1 MWCVEA
7 GGLYGQWVTRVL
19 TGNVGLLSIFRYG
32 VGVFASGVV
41 GVRGRMTVD
50 RVELRPEIGMCASS
64 MVTASTEACVS
75 SCCIP
80 DVRGG
85 EGLGSARS
93 L

>member
-1 MWCVEA
+1 M
-7 GGLYGQWVTRVL
+7 TRVL
-19 TGNVGLLSIFRYG
+19 TGSVGLLSSIRYG
-32 VGVFASGVV
+32 VGGAFASGVV

-64 MVTASTEACVS
+64 MVTASTEACES
-75 SCCIP
+75 ECCVP

-85 EGLGSARS
+85 GGLESARS

>member
-1 MWCVEA
+1 M
-7 GGLYGQWVTRVL
+7 TRVL
-19 TGNVGLLSIFRYG
+19 TGSVGLLSSIRYG

-41 GVRGRMTVD
+41 GVRGCMMVD

-64 MVTASTEACVS
+64 MVTASTEACES
-75 SCCIP
+75 DCCVP

-85 EGLGSARS
+85 GGLESARS